1 MDMDLMDVLELDG
14 KRPCL
19 PRASRKTIREAAA
32 TITRLRAE
40 NERLKGMPEASE
52 AVRAVVYGEKID
64 QLQARIAELEA
75 DAARYRWLRQPG
87 RSHAVVGVIADN
99 SGKATHLAEYALDRA
114 IDAALSGRG

>member
-75 DAARYRWLRQPG
+75 LLLTARATVEEWTPDESNALRCEEEPLNRW
-87 RSHAVVGVIADN
+87 
-99 SGKATHLAEYALDRA
+99 YALRDR
-114 IDAALSGRG
+114 IDAALSGRGGE